1 MDEDDGLFGKP
12 GGLFSSS
19 KGLFDDDD
27 DDDVRAF
34 YLVFSICVNKCPTT
48 MSWAKKQ
55 KQNPNWIML
64 KSHTALSVNWMT

>member
-1 MDEDDGLFGKP
+1 MDEDDSLFGKP

-34 YLVFSICVNKCPTT
+34 YLVFG
-48 MSWAKKQ
+48 
-55 KQNPNWIML
+55 ML
-64 KSHTALSVNWMT
+64 CE